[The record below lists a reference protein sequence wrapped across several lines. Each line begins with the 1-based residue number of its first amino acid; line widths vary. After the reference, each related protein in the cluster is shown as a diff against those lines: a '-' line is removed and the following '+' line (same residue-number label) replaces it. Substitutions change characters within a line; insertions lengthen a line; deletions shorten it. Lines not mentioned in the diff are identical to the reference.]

1 MEAEILLSI
10 LDLHVHLPPSV
21 FPVDF
26 QDQVHNYIDLET
38 LWGEGPQ
45 LS

>member
-1 MEAEILLSI
+1 MSTC
-10 LDLHVHLPPSV
+10 LHL

-38 LWGEGPQ
+38 QWGEGPQ
-45 LS
+45 LPWNLKSFYSPQRI